1 MDLTLK
7 TLFEKLLNIGYAF
20 NEVHIEYV
28 GIEDGEEL
36 VTKRI
41 YLSDFNQDEIKDLG
55 TNLEGPCGENIL
67 LTIMKDEAYAFMFGP
82 HCPNILDFKFSTNLD
97 EDCIPQ
103 PVLYIKV
110 PVSNIDQLPVL
121 DIIKHC

>member
-28 GIEDGEEL
+28 NIEDDEEIL
-36 VTKRI
+36 TKRI
-41 YLSDFNQDEIKDLG
+41 YLSDFSQDKIKDLG
-55 TNLEGPCGENIL
+55 TNLDGPCGENIL
-67 LTIMKDEAYAFMFGP
+67 LTIMKDETYAFMFGP
-82 HCPNILDFKFSTNLD
+82 HWPNILDFNFSSNLD
-97 EDCIPQ
+97 EDCMPQ

-110 PVSNIDQLPVL
+110 PVSGAEPVL
-121 DIIKHC
+121 DVLKHC